1 MQLNL
6 KKPLVF
12 FDVETTGLDVA
23 VDRIIEISLLKV
35 MPGGAEEQKTF
46 RVNPTIPI
54 APSAFAVHGITDA
67 DVAHCP
73 KFYEIAQTL
82 VNIIEGC
89 DIAGY
94 NSIKFDIP
102 ILAEEFL
109 RADIKF
115 DFRKRKLIDVQNIFH
130 KMEQRTLSAAYK
142 FYCNKDLKDAHQA
155 AADTYATYEI
165 LQSQLDRYESLEND
179 VAKLSDF
186 SAKTRTLDYAGRV
199 ALNEKDEP
207 VINFGKYKGKLAME
221 VLERD
226 PGYYSW
232 VMTGDFALD
241 TKRVFTELRLQS
253 LQSKKNTL
261 F

>member
-6 KKPLVF
+6 KNPLVF

-35 MPGGAEEQKTF
+35 LPNGTEEQKTF

-54 APSAFAVHGITDA
+54 APSAMAVHGITEA
-67 DVAHCP
+67 DVANCP
-73 KFYEIAQTL
+73 KFHEIAQTL
-82 VNIIEGC
+82 ANFMEGC

-94 NSIKFDIP
+94 NSIKFDVP

-109 RADIKF
+109 RADVKF

-142 FYCNKDLKDAHQA
+142 FYCNKDLKDAHNA
-155 AADTYATYEI
+155 AADTYATYEV

-179 VAKLSDF
+179 VAKLADF
-186 SAKTRTLDYAGRV
+186 SVTMRTLDYAGRV
-199 ALNEKDEP
+199 VLNEHDEP
-207 VINFGKYKGKLAME
+207 IINFGKYKGKPAIE
-221 VLERD
+221 VLD
-226 PGYYSW
+226 KDSGYYSW
-232 VMTGDFALD
+232 VMAGDFTLD

-253 LQSKKNTL
+253 KTKNNTL

>member
-6 KKPLVF
+6 KNPLVF
-12 FDVETTGLDVA
+12 FDVETTGLDIA

-46 RVNPTIPI
+46 RVNPVIPI
-54 APSAFAVHGITDA
+54 SPSATAVHGITNA
-67 DVAHCP
+67 DLAACP
-73 KFYEIAQTL
+73 KFHEIAQTL
-82 VNIIEGC
+82 ANFMEGC
-89 DIAGY
+89 DIVGY

-142 FYCNKDLKDAHQA
+142 FYCDKELKDAHQA

-165 LQSQLDRYESLEND
+165 LQSQLDRYATLEND
-179 VAKLSDF
+179 VAKLSEF
-186 SAKTRTLDYAGRV
+186 SAKIRTLDYAGRI
-199 ALNEKDEP
+199 ALNEKDEA
-207 VINFGKYKGKLAME
+207 VINFGKYKGKLALE

-232 VMTGDFALD
+232 VMAGDFSLD

-253 LQSKKNTL
+253 KTKNTL

>member
-6 KKPLVF
+6 KNPLVF

-23 VDRIIEISLLKV
+23 TDRIIEISLLKV
-35 MPGGAEEQKTF
+35 MPNGTEEQKTF

-54 APSAFAVHGITDA
+54 APTAMAVHKITDA
-67 DVAHCP
+67 DVANCP
-73 KFYEIAQTL
+73 KFNEIAQIL
-82 VNIIEGC
+82 ANFMEGC
-89 DIAGY
+89 DVAGY

-109 RADIKF
+109 RANVKF
-115 DFRKRKLIDVQNIFH
+115 DFRKRKVVDVQNIFH
-130 KMEQRTLSAAYK
+130 KMEQRTLRAAYQ
-142 FYCNKDLKDAHQA
+142 FYCNKELIDAHSA

-165 LQSQLDRYESLEND
+165 LQSQLDRYNTLEND

-186 SAKTRTLDYAGRV
+186 SANMRSLDYAGRV
-199 ALNEKDEP
+199 VLNENDEP
-207 VINFGKYKGKLAME
+207 VINFGKYKGKLALE

-226 PGYYSW
+226 TGYYSW
-232 VMTGDFALD
+232 VMAGDFTLD

-253 LQSKKNTL
+253 KTKNNTL

>member
-1 MQLNL
+1 MQLKL
-6 KKPLVF
+6 KNPLVF

-23 VDRIIEISLLKV
+23 VDRIVEISILKV
-35 MPGGAEEQKTF
+35 MPNGVEEQKTF

-54 APSAFAVHGITDA
+54 APSATAVHGIKDA
-67 DVAHCP
+67 DLVDCP
-73 KFYEIAQTL
+73 KFHEIAQTL
-82 VNIIEGC
+82 ANYIEGC
-89 DIAGY
+89 DLAGY

-109 RADIKF
+109 RAGVKF

-142 FYCNKDLKDAHQA
+142 FYCSKDLKDAHSA

-165 LQSQLDRYESLEND
+165 LQAQLDRYSTLEND

-186 SAKTRTLDYAGRV
+186 SVTTRTLDHAGRI
-199 ALNEKDEP
+199 ALNERDEP
-207 VINFGKYKGKLAME
+207 IINFGKYKGKPAIE
-221 VLERD
+221 VLEKD

-232 VMTGDFALD
+232 VMAGDFTLD
-241 TKRVFTELRLQS
+241 TKRVFTELRM
-253 LQSKKNTL
+253 QSKPKNSTL